1 MKSSKFYTEER
12 SVVVEEMEALVAVAE
27 LEERDLMEDEK
38 VKFDELNE
46 KAEGLKADAERALKL
61 ETMKAKDAKNVV
73 SEEDTIK
80 RGYSF
85 LKHVDGVING
95 NLSGIEKEVQEQAI
109 NEARAHG
116 KSIQGIGI
124 PASMLEKRADLTSNI
139 PGLSVEGFVDA
150 IREEAIYNRLGA
162 KFLNLTSDAR
172 LPIIGKSSVGFV
184 AENGAAADGGT
195 AFSSVTLSPK
205 RIAGYV
211 NLSKE
216 LLQQNGSGVETAIMG
231 DLGKAVAEAISDAMF
246 SPSTADANHPAAI
259 SANADI
265 GTFTESTYSANV
277 SMFSD
282 LVLAEQTLASAGAL
296 SGNLAYV
303 LHPTFLKELKQAAQ
317 VSGVNPGM
325 VGMNYN
331 QQMVNGYPT
340 YYSNFCGAS
349 AGTSADGIFA
359 DWSNVTVGMFGGV
372 DIIVDPY
379 TNAAAGQV
387 RLVVNTFVDFAIA
400 QGARAVKFTSLT
412 A

>member
-27 LEERDLMEDEK
+27 LEERDLIADEK

-46 KAEGLKADAERALKL
+46 KAESLKADAERALKL

-95 NLSGIEKEVQEQAI
+95 NLSGVEKEVQEQAI

-124 PASMLEKRADLTSNI
+124 PASMLEKRANLTSNI

-172 LPIIGKSSVGFV
+172 IPIIGKSSVAFA

-216 LLQQNGSGVETAIMG
+216 LLAQNGSGVETAIMG
-231 DLGKAVAEAISDAMF
+231 DLGKAVADAICDAMF
-246 SPSTADANHPAAI
+246 SDATVTSAPDAI
-259 SANADI
+259 SQHADI
-265 GTFTESTYSANV
+265 GTFTESTYSANA

-282 LVLAEQTLASAGAL
+282 LVLAEQTLAEAGAL

-303 LHPTFLKELKQAAQ
+303 LHPTFLKELKQSAQ
-317 VSGVNPGM
+317 VSGINPGM

-340 YYSNFCGAS
+340 YYSSHCGAS

-387 RLVVNTFVDFAIA
+387 RLVVNTFVDFALA
-400 QGARAVKFTSLT
+400 QGERAVKFTSLT

>member
-27 LEERDLMEDEK
+27 LEERDLIEDEK

-46 KAEGLKADAERALKL
+46 KAENLKADAERALKL
-61 ETMKAKDAKNVV
+61 ETMKANDAKNVV

-80 RGYSF
+80 RSYSF

-95 NLSGIEKEVQEQAI
+95 NLSGVEKEVQEQAI
-109 NEARAHG
+109 NEARANG
-116 KSIQGIGI
+116 KSISGIGI
-124 PASMLEKRADLTSNI
+124 PASMLEKRTDLTSNI

-184 AENGAAADGGT
+184 TENGAAGDGGT

-231 DLGKAVAEAISDAMF
+231 DLGKAVADAICDAMF
-246 SPSTADANHPAAI
+246 SPSTVSNAPAAI
-259 SANADI
+259 SAHGDI
-265 GTFTESTYSANV
+265 GSFTEASYSANT

-282 LVLAEQTLASAGAL
+282 LVMAEQTLAAAGAL

-317 VSGVNPGM
+317 VAGVNPGM

-331 QQMVNGYPT
+331 QQMVNGYPV
-340 YYSNFCGAS
+340 YYSSHCGAS
-349 AGTSADGIFA
+349 ANTSADGLFC

-387 RLVVNTFVDFAIA
+387 RLVVNTFIDFALA

>member
-27 LEERDLMEDEK
+27 LEERDLIGDEK

-46 KAEGLKADAERALKL
+46 KAENLKADAERALKL
-61 ETMKAKDAKNVV
+61 ETMKANDAKNVV

-80 RGYSF
+80 RGYSL
-85 LKHVDGVING
+85 LKHIDGVISG

-139 PGLSVEGFVDA
+139 PGLSVESFVDA

-172 LPIIGKSSVGFV
+172 IPIIGKSSVAFA

-195 AFSSVTLSPK
+195 AFTSVTLSPK

-216 LLQQNGSGVETAIMG
+216 LLAQNGSGVETAIMS
-231 DLGKAVAEAISDAMF
+231 DLGKAVADAICDAMF
-246 SPSTADANHPAAI
+246 SSASVASAPAAI
-259 SANADI
+259 AQHADI
-265 GTFTESTYSANV
+265 GTFTENSYAANT
-277 SMFSD
+277 SMFGD

-296 SGNLAYV
+296 NGNLAYV

-317 VSGVNPGM
+317 VAGVNPGM

-340 YYSNFCGAS
+340 YYSSHCGAT
-349 AGTSADGIFA
+349 ANTNADGLFC

-379 TNAAAGQV
+379 TNAATGQV
-387 RLVVNTFVDFAIA
+387 RLVVNTFVDFALA

>member
-27 LEERDLMEDEK
+27 LEERDLIADEK

-46 KAEGLKADAERALKL
+46 KAESLKADAERALKL

-95 NLSGIEKEVQEQAI
+95 NLSGVEKEVQEQAI

-124 PASMLEKRADLTSNI
+124 PASMLEKRANLTSNI

-172 LPIIGKSSVGFV
+172 IPIIGKSSVAFA

-216 LLQQNGSGVETAIMG
+216 LLAQNGSGVETAIMG
-231 DLGKAVAEAISDAMF
+231 DLGKAVADAICDAMF
-246 SPSTADANHPAAI
+246 SDATVTSAPDAI
-259 SANADI
+259 SQHADI
-265 GTFTESTYSANV
+265 GTFTESTYSANA

-282 LVLAEQTLASAGAL
+282 LVLAEQTLAEAGAL

-303 LHPTFLKELKQAAQ
+303 LHPTFLKELKQSAQ
-317 VSGVNPGM
+317 VAGINPGM

-340 YYSNFCGAS
+340 YYSSHCGAS

-387 RLVVNTFVDFAIA
+387 RLVVNTFVDFKLA
-400 QGARAVKFTSLT
+400 QGERAVKFTSLT

>member
-27 LEERDLMEDEK
+27 LEERDLIADEK

-46 KAEGLKADAERALKL
+46 KAESLKADAERALKL

-95 NLSGIEKEVQEQAI
+95 NLSGVEKEVQEQAI

-124 PASMLEKRADLTSNI
+124 PASMLEKRANLTSNI

-172 LPIIGKSSVGFV
+172 IPIIGKSSVAFA

-216 LLQQNGSGVETAIMG
+216 LLAQNGSGVETAIMG
-231 DLGKAVAEAISDAMF
+231 DLGKAVADAICDAMF
-246 SPSTADANHPAAI
+246 SDATVTSAPDAI
-259 SANADI
+259 SQHADI
-265 GTFTESTYSANV
+265 GTFTESTYSANA

-282 LVLAEQTLASAGAL
+282 LVLAEQTLAEAGAL

-303 LHPTFLKELKQAAQ
+303 LHPTFLKELKQSAQ
-317 VSGVNPGM
+317 VAGINPGM

-340 YYSNFCGAS
+340 YYSSHCGAS

-387 RLVVNTFVDFAIA
+387 RLVVNTFVDFALA
-400 QGARAVKFTSLT
+400 QGERAVKFTSLT

>member
-27 LEERDLMEDEK
+27 LEERDLIADEK

-46 KAEGLKADAERALKL
+46 KAESLKADAERALKL

-95 NLSGIEKEVQEQAI
+95 NLSGVEKEVQEQAI

-124 PASMLEKRADLTSNI
+124 PASMLEKRANLTSNI

-172 LPIIGKSSVGFV
+172 IPIIGKSSVAFA
-184 AENGAAADGGT
+184 AENGAAADGGA

-216 LLQQNGSGVETAIMG
+216 LLAQNGSGVETAIMG
-231 DLGKAVAEAISDAMF
+231 DLGKAVADAICDAMF
-246 SPSTADANHPAAI
+246 SDATVTSAPDAI
-259 SANADI
+259 SQHADI
-265 GTFTESTYSANV
+265 GTFTESTYSANA

-282 LVLAEQTLASAGAL
+282 LVLAEQTLAEAGAL

-303 LHPTFLKELKQAAQ
+303 LHPTFLKELKQSAQ
-317 VSGVNPGM
+317 VAGINPGM

-340 YYSNFCGAS
+340 YYSSHCGAS

-387 RLVVNTFVDFAIA
+387 RLVVNTFVDFALA
-400 QGARAVKFTSLT
+400 QGERAVKFTSLT

>member
-27 LEERDLMEDEK
+27 LEERDLIADEK

-46 KAEGLKADAERALKL
+46 KAESLKADAERALKL

-95 NLSGIEKEVQEQAI
+95 NLSGVEKEVQEQAI

-124 PASMLEKRADLTSNI
+124 PASMLEKRANLTSNI

-172 LPIIGKSSVGFV
+172 IPIIGKSSVAFA
-184 AENGAAADGGT
+184 AENGAAADGGA

-216 LLQQNGSGVETAIMG
+216 LLAQNGSGVETAIMG
-231 DLGKAVAEAISDAMF
+231 DLGKAVADAICDAMF
-246 SPSTADANHPAAI
+246 SDATVTSAPDAI
-259 SANADI
+259 SQHADI
-265 GTFTESTYSANV
+265 GTFTESTYSANA

-282 LVLAEQTLASAGAL
+282 LVLAEQTLAEAGAL

-317 VSGVNPGM
+317 VSGINPGM

-340 YYSNFCGAS
+340 YYSSHCGAS

-387 RLVVNTFVDFAIA
+387 RLVVNTFVDFALA
-400 QGARAVKFTSLT
+400 QGERAVKFTSLT

>member
-27 LEERDLMEDEK
+27 LEERDLIADEK

-46 KAEGLKADAERALKL
+46 KAESLKADAERALKL

-95 NLSGIEKEVQEQAI
+95 NLSGVEKEVQEQAI

-124 PASMLEKRADLTSNI
+124 PASMLEKRANLTSNI

-172 LPIIGKSSVGFV
+172 IPIIGKSSVAFA
-184 AENGAAADGGT
+184 AENGAAADGGA

-216 LLQQNGSGVETAIMG
+216 LLAQNGSGVETAIMG
-231 DLGKAVAEAISDAMF
+231 DLGKAVADAICDAMF
-246 SPSTADANHPAAI
+246 SDATVTSAPDAI
-259 SANADI
+259 SQHADI
-265 GTFTESTYSANV
+265 GTFTESTYSANA

-282 LVLAEQTLASAGAL
+282 LVLAEQTLAEAGAL

-303 LHPTFLKELKQAAQ
+303 LHPTFLKELKQSAQ
-317 VSGVNPGM
+317 VSGINPGM

-340 YYSNFCGAS
+340 YYSSHCGAS

-387 RLVVNTFVDFAIA
+387 RLVVNTFVDFALA
-400 QGARAVKFTSLT
+400 QGERAVKFTSLT

>member
-27 LEERDLMEDEK
+27 LEERDLIADEK

-46 KAEGLKADAERALKL
+46 KAESLKADAERALKL

-95 NLSGIEKEVQEQAI
+95 NLSGVEKEVQEQAI

-124 PASMLEKRADLTSNI
+124 PASMLEKRANLTSNI

-172 LPIIGKSSVGFV
+172 IPIIGKSSVAFA

-216 LLQQNGSGVETAIMG
+216 LLAQNGSGVETAIMG
-231 DLGKAVAEAISDAMF
+231 DLGKAVADAICDAMF
-246 SPSTADANHPAAI
+246 SDATVTSAPDAI
-259 SANADI
+259 SQHADI

-282 LVLAEQTLASAGAL
+282 LVLAEQTLATAGAL

-303 LHPTFLKELKQAAQ
+303 LHPTFLKELKQSAQ
-317 VSGVNPGM
+317 VSGINPGM

-340 YYSNFCGAS
+340 YYSSHCGAT

-387 RLVVNTFVDFAIA
+387 RLVVNTFVDFKLA
-400 QGARAVKFTSLT
+400 QGERAVKFTSLT